1 MNIPSLIGR
10 AKWRLGLL
18 REALRRACYLKTSHP
33 VGKVDL
39 GDLRRLTPISKV
51 WPNYRGKAID
61 RYYIEQFL
69 EKHAS
74 DIQGHVLELG
84 HPTYSHQFGGE
95 RVTKVDVLHG
105 KEGNPNATIV
115 ADLTDADHIPSNT
128 FDCIILTQTL
138 LLIYDL
144 KAAIHTLHRI
154 LKPGGVILA
163 TIPGIT
169 QIIRN
174 DMEVYGQYWSFTKQS
189 AERLFAEAFDGK
201 AIETQ
206 TFGNVMSATG
216 FLYGLAT
223 EELTREELDFHDP
236 DYQLIVGVRAIRHS
250 ERNQEGRLRLDR
262 CVSSVGQ

>member
-1 MNIPSLIGR
+1 MNIPLLIGR
-10 AKWRLGLL
+10 ARWRLGLL
-18 REALRRACYLKTSHP
+18 REALRRKWYLKTSHP
-33 VGKVDL
+33 VGKVVL

-51 WPNYRGKAID
+51 WPNYRGQAVD

-84 HPTYSHQFGGE
+84 HPTYSHQFGGV

-115 ADLTDADHIPSNT
+115 ADLTDADHMPSNT
-128 FDCIILTQTL
+128 YDCIILTQTL
-138 LLIYDL
+138 LLIYDVRS
-144 KAAIHTLHRI
+144 AVHTLHRI
-154 LKPGGVILA
+154 LKPGGVILV
-163 TIPGIT
+163 TVPGIT

-174 DMEVYGQYWSFTKQS
+174 DMEEYGQYWSFTEQS
-189 AERLFAEAFDGK
+189 ARRLFSETFD
-201 AIETQ
+201 ADAVDTQ
-206 TFGNVMSATG
+206 TFGNVLSATG

-223 EELTREELDFHDP
+223 EELTRKELDFHDP

-250 ERNQEGRLRLDR
+250 ESN
-262 CVSSVGQ
+262 